1 MSRCISYWKM
11 VDFPASYVSFRED
24 NSPFTFL
31 IFVWFTFPIFRF
43 TFGLDML
50 KTAFKS
56 SLREVEGVFRLFNSR
71 KDLFMNHLS
80 GPKGPQFPESA
91 NLFHDHRS
99 TSINYKTIHVQ
110 PQPPPQ
116 KKTTSRYPIFSRL
129 SPFFFFHFFASLHKK
144 SSNEQTNNTTS
155 RHPLHHRQTHWFFTI
170 ASPHIVTMTLTRLSH
185 LLPWNFQGDH

>member
-11 VDFPASYVSFRED
+11 VILQPNMLVLREA
-24 NSPFTFL
+24 NSPFCFL
-31 IFVWFTFPIFRF
+31 
-43 TFGLDML
+43 FGSLSQSSDLLLDWICL
-50 KTAFKS
+50 KQLSKVL
-56 SLREVEGVFRLFNSR
+56 LREVEGFFRLFNSR

-99 TSINYKTIHVQ
+99 TSITYKTIQ
-110 PQPPPQ
+110 ISTSLP
-116 KKTTSRYPIFSRL
+116 KKTQLQSTQYVQDFHLFFS
-129 SPFFFFHFFASLHKK
+129 HFFGSLHKK

-155 RHPLHHRQTHWFFTI
+155 RHPLHHRQTRWFFAI
-170 ASPHIVTMTLTRLSH
+170 ASPHIVTMTFTRLSH